1 MSIARTL
8 MNWLFG
14 CRHRE
19 LSRAFTSDNET
30 YKVCLKCGARLRYS
44 WQTMSL
50 VREGASPKK
59 PAAAGLPL
67 HSSEAQKRASS
78 GKR

>member
-1 MSIARTL
+1 

-19 LSRAFTSDNET
+19 LSRAFTSENET
-30 YKVCLKCGARLRYS
+30 YKVCLKCGARLLYS

-50 VREGASPKK
+50 VRDGADRKK
-59 PAAAGLPL
+59 PALSAPP
-67 HSSEAQKRASS
+67 HSDSPKRVSS

>member
-1 MSIARTL
+1 MSIGKTI

-19 LSRAFTSDNET
+19 LSRAFTSDDEA

-50 VREGASPKK
+50 IRNGANAKK
-59 PAAAGLPL
+59 PALSTPL
-67 HSSEAQKRASS
+67 HSDAQKRASS

>member
-1 MSIARTL
+1 VSIGRTI
-8 MNWLFG
+8 MDWLFG

-50 VREGASPKK
+50 VRNGAEAKK
-59 PAAAGLPL
+59 PALAAPL
-67 HSSEAQKRASS
+67 HSDAQRRASS

>member
-1 MSIARTL
+1 

-19 LSRAFTSDNET
+19 LSRAFTSENET

-50 VREGASPKK
+50 VRDDEKSKK
-59 PAAAGLPL
+59 PAIQAPL
-67 HSSEAQKRASS
+67 HSSQTQRRASS